1 MPQETVRNKIKEII
15 KSCQIDIG
23 HHRYADMKRKQIR
36 DSCNIDIEDLVV
48 SLRSLMLEMVGEAQ
62 PVESV
67 DITLISSVVGYNQA
81 KAEIRKKIDEAFI

>member
-62 PVESV
+62 PV